1 MPWSELPPDLRAAIE
16 QRLGS
21 RVRAATDQ
29 PGGFS
34 PGVAAR
40 LVLDDGRRAFVKA
53 VHPAR
58 NAATPTIYRREA
70 AVVAAMPAS
79 APVPALRWVIDE
91 GPDGWVVLGFDDV
104 EGHQPT
110 VPWRDEELDL
120 VLAALTD
127 LATTLTPSPVP
138 RSLVGGA
145 EDAWDSTEDGWAGLS
160 ALTPMRPQL
169 DDWSR
174 RHLDELVDLEATV
187 GAAVQGTTLLHF
199 DIRADNVLLTTE
211 GVRIVDWPHA
221 RIGQPWLDLIWF
233 APSVAMQGGPDP
245 MTLLDRY
252 APARGADPEAID
264 AAIAAVAG
272 YFTAHALHP
281 DPPGLPTLRA
291 FQAAQGAI
299 ARRWI
304 ADRRNWR

>member
-1 MPWSELPPDLRAAIE
+1 M
-16 QRLGS
+16 GS

-40 LVLDDGRRAFVKA
+40 LLLDDGRRAFVKA
-53 VHPAR
+53 VDPAR
-58 NAATPTIYRREA
+58 NATTPTIYRREA
-70 AVVAAMPAS
+70 AVVATIPAS

-91 GPDGWVVLGFDDV
+91 GPDGWVVLAFDDV
-104 EGHQPT
+104 EGHQPA
-110 VPWRDEELDL
+110 VPWRDDELDL

-127 LATTLTPSPVP
+127 LAATLTPSPVP

-145 EDAWDSTEDGWAGLS
+145 EDAWDSTEDGWAGLA
-160 ALTPMRPQL
+160 ALAPMRPQL

-174 RHLDELVDLEATV
+174 RHLDELVELEATV

-199 DIRADNVLLTTE
+199 DIRADNVLLTAE

-233 APSVAMQGGPDP
+233 APSVAMQGGPDQ

-272 YFTAHALHP
+272 YFTAHALQP

-304 ADRRNWR
+304 AERRNWR